1 MKLSIQKNGL
11 ALAAFAGICTLVVS
25 VVNYLT
31 KDTIEAQKQL
41 VLLQTLNQILPQ
53 ESYNNDLAADC
64 TLITNKAKLGSDKP
78 QRIYRARL
86 DEKPIAVVIE
96 TTAPDGYSGSIELMM
111 AVKLD
116 GTISGVKTLRHKE
129 TPGLGDKIEERKS
142 DWIFSFKGQQVNGEN
157 DNRWA
162 VKKDNGMFDQFTG
175 ATITPRAVVKA
186 VKKTALYFAAE
197 QQQIFAQAANCNDNP
212 NTVKGAANE

>member
-11 ALAAFAGICTLVVS
+11 ALAAFAGVCTLVVS

-31 KDTIEAQKQL
+31 LDTIAEQKQR
-41 VLLQTLNQILPQ
+41 VLLQTLNQILPSQ
-53 ESYNNDLAADC
+53 SYNNDLAADC
-64 TLITNKAKLGSDKP
+64 ALVIDKSRLGSDKP
-78 QRIYRARL
+78 QRIYRARMAGS
-86 DEKPIAVVIE
+86 PVAAVIE

-116 GTISGVKTLRHKE
+116 GTISGVKTLSHKE

-142 DWIFSFKGQQVNGEN
+142 DWIFSFNNQKVNSES
-157 DNRWA
+157 DKRWA

-186 VKKTALYFAAE
+186 VKNTALYFAAN
-197 QQQIFAQAANCNDNP
+197 QQQIFAQAANCEP
-212 NTVKGAANE
+212 NAKQGATNE

>member
-11 ALAAFAGICTLVVS
+11 ALAAFAGICTSVVS

-31 KDTIEAQKQL
+31 IDTIAEQKQR
-41 VLLQTLNQILPQ
+41 VLLQTLNQILPPQ
-53 ESYNNDLAADC
+53 SYNNDLAADC
-64 TLITNKAKLGSDKP
+64 ALVVDKSRLGSDKP
-78 QRIYRARL
+78 QRIYRARMAG
-86 DEKPIAVVIE
+86 KPVAAVIE

-116 GTISGVKTLRHKE
+116 GTISGVKTLSHKE

-142 DWIFSFKGQQVNGEN
+142 DWIFSFSNQKVDSES
-157 DNRWA
+157 DKRWA

-186 VKKTALYFAAE
+186 VKNTALYFAAN
-197 QQQIFAQAANCNDNP
+197 QQQIFAQDANCEP
-212 NTVKGAANE
+212 TTKQGATNE